1 MARFIDPRV
10 DWAFKRIFGSEDTK
24 ECLITFLNGLFEDE
38 LVIKD
43 VTFAKTEKLGLR
55 PDDRGVVFDV
65 YCITN
70 EDKHIIVE
78 MQKKEQEYFADRAL
92 YYTARA
98 IVQQGVRGIWDYHL
112 APVYTVC
119 FMDFVSSSPMLKE
132 FRTDLVLTDLQTR
145 QRVSDRMRI
154 VYLQLPLFDKHTEA
168 ECMDIFDCWIYIM
181 KNMNMFE
188 QMPFSEKYPVFRKLA
203 EIGDLRKL
211 SREEL
216 ELYDEDIKNMRDIYA
231 TRKFDEKRGM
241 EKGMEIGMA
250 KGIAKGMEK
259 EKLATAHRLLS
270 MGLSDEQ
277 VSTVT
282 ELSLKEIQKLK
293 EQNSFTN

>member
-70 EDKHIIVE
+70 EGKHVIV
-78 MQKKEQEYFADRAL
+78 
-92 YYTARA
+92 
-98 IVQQGVRGIWDYHL
+98 
-112 APVYTVC
+112 
-119 FMDFVSSSPMLKE
+119 
-132 FRTDLVLTDLQTR
+132 
-145 QRVSDRMRI
+145 
-154 VYLQLPLFDKHTEA
+154 QLPLFDKHTEA
-168 ECMDIFDCWIYIM
+168 ECMDIFDCWIYIV

-188 QMPFSEKYPVFRKLA
+188 QMPLSEKYPVFRKLA

-231 TRKFDEKRGM
+231 TRKFDEKKGM
-241 EKGMEIGMA
+241 EKGMA
-250 KGIAKGMEK
+250 K

-270 MGLSDEQ
+270 MGLSEAQ
-277 VSTVT
+277 VATAT
-282 ELSLKEIQKLK
+282 ELPLEEIQKMK
-293 EQNSFTN
+293 E